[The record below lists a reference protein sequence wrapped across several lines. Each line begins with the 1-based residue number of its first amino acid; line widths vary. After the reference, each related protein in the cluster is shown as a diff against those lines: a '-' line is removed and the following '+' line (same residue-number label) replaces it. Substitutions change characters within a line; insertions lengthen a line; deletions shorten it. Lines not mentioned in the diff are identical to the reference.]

1 VIHSATQRGYS
12 VLPARPFAF
21 HRRFLVAGCLG
32 IAVVLSS
39 AVTLDAPVLA
49 ADQPVGIETG
59 LPLPRF
65 VSLKASKVNVRV
77 GPSRSHPVRWVYLR
91 KGLPIEVLAEFENWR
106 RVRDMD
112 GDVGWIYHTLLDG
125 RRHALVQPSGGSE
138 SAKLFAGP
146 GGTGDVVAAAEPDV
160 VVALETCGQ
169 DWCQAQAGGYTG
181 WMAKRDLWGVYSA
194 ERFE

>member
-1 VIHSATQRGYS
+1 MCSADLQPIPSLKRTFWACGLAVAL
-12 VLPARPFAF
+12 VLTGFGE
-21 HRRFLVAGCLG
+21 LE
-32 IAVVLSS
+32 I
-39 AVTLDAPVLA
+39 PVRA
-49 ADQPVGIETG
+49 ENEPVGIETG

-65 VSLKASKVNVRV
+65 VSLKANKVNVRV
-77 GPSRSHPVRWVYLR
+77 GPSRSHPVRWVYQR

-125 RRHALVQPSGGSE
+125 RRHGLVKPSNGEETANLFDGPSG
-138 SAKLFAGP
+138 
-146 GGTGDVVAAAEPDV
+146 TGETIAAAEPGV
-160 VVALETCGQ
+160 VVALEACGA

-181 WMAKRDLWGVYSA
+181 WIAKRDLWGVYSD